1 MPYIITHCWYPLN
14 KADEVAKRYLEVLE
28 KYPPDE
34 SLAKQVVPASVS
46 SNQEGLETLA
56 IVDVERQK
64 LGDAL
69 ERDTRFMIEF
79 RSIEGF
85 NYEIKI
91 WSKVEEALERI
102 GLGG

>member
-1 MPYIITHCWYPLN
+1 MPYIISHCWYPLN
-14 KADEVAKRYLEVLE
+14 KADEVAKKYLEALE
-28 KYPPDE
+28 KFPPDE
-34 SLAKQVVPASVS
+34 SLSKTVVPASVS
-46 SNQEGLETLA
+46 STKEGLETMA

-64 LGDAL
+64 VGDAL
-69 ERDTRFMIEF
+69 ERDIRFMIEF